1 MLLLGFPGGSDG
13 KETACSEGELGS
25 IPGLGSS
32 PGGEHGNPLQY
43 SCLENP
49 MNRGSW
55 LAQAYGVAKSQTQ
68 RKQLSVT
75 ESVEYKYGEFYR
87 SKEESLEKSRQRA
100 SAMTDYFALEIQRRG
115 ELFGEGQAAQRA
127 SSREK
132 GQKKAVVMLWVRML
146 KIYRV
151 LYLFVNGL

>member
-1 MLLLGFPGGSDG
+1 
-13 KETACSEGELGS
+13 
-25 IPGLGSS
+25 
-32 PGGEHGNPLQY
+32 
-43 SCLENP
+43 